1 MSKKRLYKKNI
12 KTKKKI
18 KGGLEGLEEAAVDST
33 NKLSDELGG
42 VVNKIDGVVGA
53 TRNNAIDS
61 LNAARNNAIG
71 AVGAV
76 DATAL
81 GATALGAVTNNPF
94 EKFGKGALDKLKK
107 GLQFIKGSLTPEDK
121 YRHALLKLRKNPGFK
136 NYFATAVNKVIVL
149 NFYKVLIELGKY
161 SRNYS
166 DISKEIFEI
175 TGENMFDEDDDLYSE
190 LNEESSVLNEESSV
204 SEGSKE
210 TDCVQDNT
218 DKILSDENIEKFL
231 NDTIILC
238 IPVIKQN
245 FKSLENIIEDYKKL
259 KGKMNGLLEKAEREN
274 NVEKY
279 FDDFR
284 ILSDEAIEQINAIF
298 NDFDTSKM
306 SGGKMSGGK
315 EIDNIEDDFYDALLK
330 MSIGNRD
337 NFSKLLKQK
346 LHGIL
351 NKIIKQLY
359 DIANCEKIIDSNNE
373 YDNDEYDEY
382 DMKFLEKAIE
392 TSDFNIDE
400 FKNRISER
408 IGDLEKKQESL
419 KEKQSDFDK
428 KAEENYDNFKKP
440 FTKLFGKSKDGE
452 SKDLSKD
459 GELKDGESKDGK
471 SKDGESKD
479 LSKDDKK
486 KGGAKFFLP
495 EAMREEAN
503 VVSDSLSM
511 VESQTEI
518 QKENLEIVKLQETLI
533 KIIQK
538 MICKI
543 QKNSNIDLDPFKN
556 IVKPAFIEKKM
567 QFRNLFK
574 IWSKDYDEKRD
585 LLIQLN
591 EALNKD
597 SKEKKDLVTQ
607 ESFEEVL
614 ETKEYMKKIQTQI
627 DIAVKKQEEI
637 KEYIKTKEEKQKE
650 IDAAKAAKEAKLKAD
665 AEAKLKAEAKD
676 EAEKIRISA
685 ENTKISNELEQQK
698 RNSNE
703 KENIERL
710 NKEQKRV
717 EDEINYGVRRIKAE
731 QEEKAKLDKQKKIY
745 AKQGLMSRERLD
757 KDIQEKANAEIKK
770 KQQEIENELKKNNEK
785 IKAES
790 EEAAKM
796 IKAAEEAKKA
806 KEQLQNEINKKNNDN
821 IKNLIEKEKKE
832 KEKNKKRIED
842 IQAENQKEAKANKLD
857 PFAGGRTTRKFSS
870 PVSRKTRRR
879 KQTSR

>member
-18 KGGLEGLEEAAVDST
+18 KGGLDGIVAAAAAAADST
-33 NKLSDELGG
+33 NKLGDELGG
-42 VVNKIDGVVGA
+42 VVNKIDGVSDKLSNKVGDVDNALNATRDSAVGAVGA
-53 TRNNAIDS
+53 T
-61 LNAARNNAIG
+61 AIG
-71 AVGAV
+71 AVGLSAV
-76 DATAL
+76 A
-81 GATALGAVTNNPF
+81 NNPF
-94 EKFGKGALDKLKK
+94 AKGALNAVDKLKK

-149 NFYKVLIELGKY
+149 NFYNVLIELGKY

-175 TGENMFDEDDDLYSE
+175 TGENMFDEDNDLYSVLNE
-190 LNEESSVLNEESSV
+190 ESSVLNEESSVLNEESSV

-245 FKSLENIIEDYKKL
+245 FKSLGTIIDDYKKL

-298 NDFDTSKM
+298 NDFDTS
-306 SGGKMSGGK
+306 KMSGGK

-400 FKNRISER
+400 FASRISER
-408 IGDLEKKQESL
+408 IGDLKKKQESL
-419 KEKQSDFDK
+419 REKQSDFDK
-428 KAEENYDNFKKP
+428 KAEENYDNLKKKSEENYNNLKKP
-440 FTKLFGKSKDGE
+440 FTKLFD
-452 SKDLSKD
+452 D
-459 GELKDGESKDGK
+459 
-471 SKDGESKD
+471 KD
-479 LSKDDKK
+479 LSKDDDKDLSKDDDKDLSKDLSK
-486 KGGAKFFLP
+486 KGGAKLFLP

-503 VVSDSLSM
+503 AVSDSLSM

-518 QKENLEIVKLQETLI
+518 QEENLEIVELQKTLI
-533 KIIQK
+533 GIIQK

-567 QFRNLFK
+567 QFRNLVK
-574 IWSKDYDEKRD
+574 IWSKDFNEKRD
-585 LLIQLN
+585 LLN
-591 EALNKD
+591 EVLNKG
-597 SKEKKDLVTQ
+597 LVTQ
-607 ESFEEVL
+607 ELVVL
-614 ETKEYMKKIQTQI
+614 ETKEYMKKIKTQI
-627 DIAVKKQEEI
+627 DIAVKNQKEI

-650 IDAAKAAKEAKLKAD
+650 INAAKADAEAKLKAD
-665 AEAKLKAEAKD
+665 AEVKLKAEAKD
-676 EAEKIRISA
+676 EAEKIKISA
-685 ENTKISNELEQQK
+685 ENTKISNELEQQNI
-698 RNSNE
+698 NSNE

-757 KDIQEKANAEIKK
+757 KDIQEKANAKIKK
-770 KQQEIENELKKNNEK
+770 KQQNIESELKKEIDAK
-785 IKAES
+785 IEAEAA
-790 EEAAKM
+790 EAAK
-796 IKAAEEAKKA
+796 IKNAAEEAKNA
-806 KEQLQNEINKKNNDN
+806 KETLQNQINETNNDN

-832 KEKNKKRIED
+832 KEENKKRIQD
-842 IQAENQKEAKANKLD
+842 LQAAEKIKAKANKLD

-870 PVSRKTRRR
+870 LISQKTRRR

>member
-1 MSKKRLYKKNI
+1 M
-12 KTKKKI
+12 
-18 KGGLEGLEEAAVDST
+18 
-33 NKLSDELGG
+33 
-42 VVNKIDGVVGA
+42 
-53 TRNNAIDS
+53 
-61 LNAARNNAIG
+61 
-71 AVGAV
+71 
-76 DATAL
+76 
-81 GATALGAVTNNPF
+81 
-94 EKFGKGALDKLKK
+94 
-107 GLQFIKGSLTPEDK
+107 
-121 YRHALLKLRKNPGFK
+121 KLRKNPGFK
-136 NYFATAVNKVIVL
+136 NYFATSINKVIVL
-149 NFYKVLIELGKY
+149 NFYNVLIELGKY

-175 TGENMFDEDDDLYSE
+175 TGENMFDEDDNLYSE
-190 LNEESSVLNEESSV
+190 LNEESSV
-204 SEGSKE
+204 SEGSEE

-218 DKILSDENIEKFL
+218 DKILSDENIKKFL

-306 SGGKMSGGK
+306 SGGK

-382 DMKFLEKAIE
+382 DMKFLEKTIE
-392 TSDFNIDE
+392 TSDFDIE
-400 FKNRISER
+400 KFENRISER
-408 IGDLEKKQESL
+408 IRYLKTKQESL
-419 KEKQSDFDK
+419 TEKQSAFDE
-428 KAEENYDNFKKP
+428 KAEEKYDNFKKP
-440 FTKLFGKSKDGE
+440 FTKLFGD
-452 SKDLSKD
+452 KDLSKD
-459 GELKDGESKDGK
+459 T
-471 SKDGESKD
+471 
-479 LSKDDKK
+479 K
-486 KGGAKFFLP
+486 KGGAKLFLP

-503 VVSDSLSM
+503 AVSDSLSM

-518 QKENLEIVKLQETLI
+518 QEENLEIVELQKTLI
-533 KIIQK
+533 GIIQK

-543 QKNSNIDLDPFKN
+543 QTNPSDLDPFKN
-556 IVKPAFIEKKM
+556 IVKHAFIEKKM
-567 QFRNLFK
+567 QFRNLVK
-574 IWSKDYDEKRD
+574 IWSKDFNEKRD

-591 EALNKD
+591 EALNKG
-597 SKEKKDLVTQ
+597 SKDLVTQ
-607 ESFEEVL
+607 ELVVL
-614 ETKEYMKKIQTQI
+614 ETKEYMKKIKTQI
-627 DIAVKKQEEI
+627 DIAVKKQKEI

-650 IDAAKAAKEAKLKAD
+650 IDAEAKLKAD
-665 AEAKLKAEAKD
+665 AEAKLKADAEAKLKADAKD

-685 ENTKISNELEQQK
+685 ENTKINNEL
-698 RNSNE
+698 
-703 KENIERL
+703 
-710 NKEQKRV
+710 EQKRV
-717 EDEINYGVRRIKAE
+717 EDKINYGVKRVKAE
-731 QEEKAKLDKQKKIY
+731 QEEKAKLDKQKDIY
-745 AKQGLMSRERLD
+745 AKQGLRSRERLD

-770 KQQEIENELKKNNEK
+770 KQDIE
-785 IKAES
+785 
-790 EEAAKM
+790 
-796 IKAAEEAKKA
+796 
-806 KEQLQNEINKKNNDN
+806 NEINKTNNDYIKKSNEEQKN
-821 IKNLIEKEKKE
+821 IEIL
-832 KEKNKKRIED
+832 NKKRIQD
-842 IQAENQKEAKANKLD
+842 LQVAEQNLVKANNLD

-870 PVSRKTRRR
+870 LISQKTRRR